1 MQNTEFAPERLRSI
15 VDGFRKSSIVVVGDV
30 MLDEYMWGDVR
41 RISPEAPVP
50 VVEVEQI
57 TRRLGGAANVV
68 QNLQKLGVKPLLV
81 SICGKDDNGINLR
94 KMLSEI
100 GCTSEG
106 MIESVNRPTTI
117 KTRVM
122 ARNQQIVRA
131 DRELIAD
138 LSEAELSAISTIFDK
153 FLSGANGVI
162 ISDYG
167 KGVISQPFVGQI
179 IENCTK
185 KGKFIAID
193 PKDRHFDLYKG
204 VTIITPNLKEAH
216 AMAGIPYH
224 HCSDEEI
231 KNLGWIIL
239 DNLSLPF
246 LLVTLSERGMALFE
260 KKDRKFTHLPTVAR
274 KVFDVTGAGDTV
286 ISVFSAAFTSG
297 ATPIEA
303 AYIANH
309 AAGLTVAELG
319 TASVDPEALLEDC
332 GCAIKETVFL

>member
-1 MQNTEFAPERLRSI
+1 MQNPSFVPERLRNI
-15 VDGFRKSSIVVVGDV
+15 VEGFKKSTIVVVGDV

-50 VVEVEQI
+50 VVEIEQI

-68 QNLQKLGVKPLLV
+68 QNLQKLGIKPLLV
-81 SICGKDDNGINLR
+81 SICGKDDNGINLK
-94 KMLSEI
+94 KMLAEI

-106 MIESVNRPTTI
+106 MIESNDRPTTI

-131 DRELIAD
+131 DRELISD
-138 LSEAELSAISTIFDK
+138 LSETELETVSAIFDK
-153 FLSGANGVI
+153 FLSSANGII

-179 IENCTK
+179 IEKCTK
-185 KGKFIAID
+185 NGKFIAID

-204 VTIITPNLKEAH
+204 VTVITPNLKEAH
-216 AMAGIPYH
+216 AMAGVPYR
-224 HCSDEEI
+224 HCSDEEV
-231 KNLGWIIL
+231 KNLGWRIL
-239 DNLSLPF
+239 DNLSLPY

-260 KKDRKFTHLPTVAR
+260 KNGRTFTHLPTVAR

-303 AYIANH
+303 AYLANH

-319 TASVDPEALLEDC
+319 TASVDPETLLEDC
-332 GCAIKETVFL
+332 GCGVKETVFL